1 MAELLFSVTIPG
13 ALRGKGRHR
22 TMKGGGSYPDPKTV
36 RAEGDVRIMVTSVW
50 TGGPKVEEAFAV
62 HITAFTLRP
71 KSKPKRFFVPT
82 SKPDWDNEGKLVCDA
97 LNGIVWRDDA
107 QIADGRVSKRFCTA
121 KHPQECFVLK
131 VYLMTEDDL
140 GPDGED

>member
-1 MAELLFSVTIPG
+1 MELLFSVTIPG

-22 TMKGGGSYPDPKTV
+22 TLKGGRSYPDPKTV
-36 RAEGDVRIMVTSVW
+36 WAEDDVRRMVALAW
-50 TGGPKVEEAFAV
+50 TGAVKMEEPFV
-62 HITAFTLRP
+62 VSITAFSLRP
-71 KSKPKRFFVPT
+71 KTKPKRFFVPT

-107 QIADGRVSKRFCTA
+107 QIVDGRVRKRFCTA
-121 KHPQECFVLK
+121 KHPQECFVLECFI
-131 VYLMTEDDL
+131 LTPEDL

>member
-1 MAELLFSVTIPG
+1 MDLLFSVTIPG

-22 TMKGGGSYPDPKTV
+22 TLKGGGSYPDPKTV
-36 RAEGDVRIMVTSVW
+36 RAEDDVRRMVSLVW
-50 TGGPKVEEAFAV
+50 TGAVKTEEAFV
-62 HITAFTLRP
+62 VCIKAFSLRP
-71 KSKPKRFFVPT
+71 KTKPKRFFVPT

-107 QIADGRVSKRFCTA
+107 QIADGRVLKRFCTA
-121 KHPQECFVLK
+121 KHPQECFVIEVSILQP
-131 VYLMTEDDL
+131 EDL